1 MPMVDSNCLEYVSE
15 NDFEAEIGRERLQ
28 AHAMPFFLGDRV
40 MIHSSRA
47 T

>member
-1 MPMVDSNCLEYVSE
+1 MVDSNCLEYISE
-15 NDFEAEIGRERLQ
+15 NDFEAGIERERLQ

-40 MIHSSRA
+40 MIHSSGA